1 MITALCGGVGA
12 AKMLRA
18 LSMVI
23 DEKDLTGIVNVGD
36 DLVMHGLKICPDL
49 DTITYTLAGLDNTET
64 GWGLAGET
72 WRVMAELG
80 ALGGENWFS
89 LGDRDLATHLYRTQR
104 LQHGATLTE
113 ITAELATH
121 HGVGVTLLPSSL
133 EEIATR
139 FSTPEGTSLSFQEYF
154 VKHHHSVVVDGISF
168 RGAETA
174 RPGPGVIDAINDA
187 ERIVI
192 CPSNPLIS
200 IDPILAIPGIREA
213 LITRRDDVVAVSPL
227 IGGKALKGPAD
238 RLMAEL
244 GHDVSNKG
252 IAALYA
258 PLAATL
264 LIDFSDGDDAA
275 DVIDEGI
282 DCFVTNTIMDTPER
296 SQMVAMAV
304 LSA

>member
-1 MITALCGGVGA
+1 
-12 AKMLRA
+12 MLRSLA
-18 LSMVI
+18 MIV
-23 DEKDLTGIVNVGD
+23 DEGDITGIVNVGD
-36 DLVMHGLKICPDL
+36 DLVLHGLKICPDL

-89 LGDRDLATHLYRTQR
+89 LGDRDLATHLYRTER
-104 LQHGATLTE
+104 LRSGATLTE
-113 ITAELATH
+113 VAAELARH
-121 HGVGVTLLPSSL
+121 HGVGVRLLPSSL
-133 EEIATR
+133 DEVATR

-154 VKHHHSVVVDGISF
+154 VKHHHAVVVDGISF
-168 RGAETA
+168 LGAETA
-174 RPGPGVIDAINDA
+174 RPGPGVIEAIEEA
-187 ERIVI
+187 ERLVI

-213 LITRRDDVVAVSPL
+213 LVRRRDDVVAVSPL

-258 PLAATL
+258 PVASTL
-264 LIDFSDGDDAA
+264 LIDFSDGEDAA

-282 DCFVTNTIMDTPER
+282 DCFVTNTVMDTPER
-296 SQMVAMAV
+296 SQAVALAV